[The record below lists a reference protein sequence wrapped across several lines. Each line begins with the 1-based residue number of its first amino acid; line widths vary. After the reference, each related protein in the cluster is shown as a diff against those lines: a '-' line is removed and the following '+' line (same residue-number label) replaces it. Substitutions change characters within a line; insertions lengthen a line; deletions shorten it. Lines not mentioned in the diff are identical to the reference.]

1 MLLRN
6 VADDRAFFTP
16 VCLNTHVNEK
26 LTIGFFLLG
35 CVIVTATIMAVNR
48 IERLEDII
56 VKQQDTIEQQE
67 KAIAMQRLET
77 QMLRM
82 GFGR

>member
-1 MLLRN
+1 
-6 VADDRAFFTP
+6 
-16 VCLNTHVNEK
+16 
-26 LTIGFFLLG
+26 
-35 CVIVTATIMAVNR
+35 MAVNR